1 MTEQFTETVMQFNS
15 EPHHVNVAFARHAG
29 VYRLMVA
36 NPDFVRYMT
45 VIADGFKQ
53 MTAVTVVLK
62 GQEIESVSAG

>member
-1 MTEQFTETVMQFNS
+1 VS
-15 EPHHVNVAFARHAG
+15 FARHAG
-29 VYRLMVA
+29 VYRLLVA

-62 GQEIESVSAG
+62 GQEIESVSAS